1 MTAEYPTVPLP
12 DAPLGA
18 PTASEAPP
26 KRRTRWV
33 WWLIGVVVLLAV
45 LVVVADIGFRAY
57 AQGQAEAEIQK
68 QLPEAVDGDVDVE
81 IGGFSFLAQLAAGIF
96 DEVKVDAPSLTVDGV
111 PVEAHVV
118 ATGVPTDFAKPV
130 GDIQATLTLDQ
141 AAVNDVVQLPDGATL
156 ELGDGDVSYDGE
168 ASVFGLPIG
177 FRVTGAVQAGGDT
190 VTIEPTGIA
199 VTQGSTSLDLSK
211 LLPGVAKSPITVC
224 VAQYLP
230 QGASVDTLTVTPGTV
245 TAELS
250 AQQFVLGE
258 ESLRTLGTCG

>member
-1 MTAEYPTVPLP
+1 MSAEYPTVPLP
-12 DAPLGA
+12 DAQPA
-18 PTASEAPP
+18 AAAAPP
-26 KRRTRWV
+26 RRRKRWV
-33 WWLIGVVVLLAV
+33 WWLIGAVVLLAV

-57 AQGQAEAEIQK
+57 AQGQAEAEIQT
-68 QLPEAVDGDVDVE
+68 QLPDSVDGDVHIA
-81 IGGFSFLAQLAAGIF
+81 IGGFSFLAQLAAGTF
-96 DEVKVDAPSLTVDGV
+96 DEVTVDAPSLTVDGV